1 MFNIKPYIPPTM
13 EQLENVKLFVSYLQ
27 KSDPSEPNFVE
38 QSSGEIVNAFL
49 EIKRYYYEIFFL
61 KKKIFFY

>member
-1 MFNIKPYIPPTM
+1 M